1 MASPARKRPRLY
13 GTRRLALGGRIDRYV
28 GWTFISSYATALFVV
43 MGLFIIMDLAS
54 NLDEFL
60 EPWPDGSTVSSAV
73 ISGYYLFNL
82 PFLFLQ
88 AAPFITLIAG
98 LFTLTRLLTNNE
110 VGAVLAAGMSGRR
123 LLVPIFVGGLLAAI
137 GMIVLR
143 ESATTTI
150 LPVRDSLHYTLTK
163 KRAERIYKTLRMRD
177 LSGSLLRFGEYY
189 PGEPGMTP
197 KGTDL
202 DVHLRQGDLWLENIT
217 ADIANWEERDGEW
230 GLALTNGKRMEASDR
245 QHVTK
250 IDWLG
255 RDLFDFTP
263 ELALTYRRSQENPLE
278 LSLLEAIELGRRNP
292 DDVVYQTL
300 MQYHLTFPLANLV
313 LLLVGLPLVM
323 RHERARG
330 VEGVAKGL
338 LLCLFFFA
346 VDFVCRNF
354 GVQGALDPLLASWL
368 PVLIFGSL
376 GVVLFDALRT

>member
-1 MASPARKRPRLY
+1 VSL
-13 GTRRLALGGRIDRYV
+13 RRRFALGGRLDRYV

-43 MGLFIIMDLAS
+43 MGLFVIMDMAS
-54 NLDEFL
+54 NLDEYL
-60 EPWPDGSTVSSAV
+60 EPWPDGSTASSAV
-73 ISGYYLFNL
+73 IAAFYLFNL

-98 LFTLTRLLTNNE
+98 LFTLTRLLGNNE
-110 VGAVLAAGMSGRR
+110 VGAVLAAGVSGRR
-123 LLVPIFVGGLLAAI
+123 LLLPIFAGGLLALM

-143 ESATTTI
+143 EAATTTI
-150 LPVRDSLHYTLTK
+150 LPVRDSLHYVLEEK
-163 KRAERIYKTLRMRD
+163 SNDRVYRTLRMRD
-177 LSGSLLRFGEYY
+177 LSGSLIRFGEYR
-189 PGEPGMTP
+189 PGEEGQLPTGRR
-197 KGTDL
+197 L
-202 DVHLRQGDLWLENIT
+202 SAQLREGGRWVATIRAEGF
-217 ADIANWEERDGEW
+217 AYEERDGHW
-230 GLALTNGKRMEASDR
+230 GLALEGGEHTEVSGRK
-245 QHVTK
+245 HVTP

-255 RDLFDFTP
+255 PQLFDFSP
-263 ELALTYRRSQENPLE
+263 EMALTYRRSQTNPLE
-278 LSLLEAIELGRRNP
+278 LSFFEAVELGRRDP
-292 DDVVYQTL
+292 DNVVYQTL

-368 PVLIFGSL
+368 PVLLFGSL

>member
-1 MASPARKRPRLY
+1 MGNRDRGAGPRFAR
-13 GTRRLALGGRIDRYV
+13 RRLALGGRLDRYV
-28 GWTFISSYATALFVV
+28 GWTFLSSYATALFVV
-43 MGLFIIMDLAS
+43 LGLFVIMDMTS
-54 NLDEFL
+54 KLDDYL
-60 EPWPDGSTVSSAV
+60 EPWPDGSTASSAL
-73 ISGYYLFNL
+73 ITAYYLFNL

-98 LFTLTRLLTNNE
+98 LFTLTRLLGNNE
-110 VGAVLAAGMSGRR
+110 VGAVLAAGVSGRR
-123 LLVPIFVGGLLAAI
+123 LLLPIFGGGLLAAV
-137 GMIVLR
+137 GMVVLR

-150 LPVRDSLHYTLTK
+150 LPMRDSLQYALEEQRTDRVYEL
-163 KRAERIYKTLRMRD
+163 LRMRD
-177 LSGSLLRFGEYY
+177 LSGSLLSFREYR
-189 PGEPGMTP
+189 PGEPDEIPQGR
-197 KGTDL
+197 DL
-202 DVHLRQGDLWLENIT
+202 EVHLREGERWLATIT
-217 ADIANWEERDGEW
+217 APRATWAERNGEW
-230 GLALTNGKRMEASDR
+230 GLALEGGRREEHSDR
-245 QHVTK
+245 GLVTP

-255 RDLFDFTP
+255 PELFEFTP
-263 ELALTYRRSQENPLE
+263 ELALTYRRSKTPLE
-278 LSLLEAIELGRRNP
+278 LSFLEAVELGRRDP
-292 DDVVYQTL
+292 DNVVYQTL

-330 VEGVAKGL
+330 IEGVAKGL

>member
-1 MASPARKRPRLY
+1 VSL
-13 GTRRLALGGRIDRYV
+13 RRRFALGGRLDRYV

-43 MGLFIIMDLAS
+43 MGLFVIMDMAS
-54 NLDEFL
+54 NLDEYL
-60 EPWPDGSTVSSAV
+60 EPWPDGSTASSAV
-73 ISGYYLFNL
+73 IAAFYLFNL

-98 LFTLTRLLTNNE
+98 LFTLTRLLGNNE
-110 VGAVLAAGMSGRR
+110 VGAALAAGVSGRR
-123 LLVPIFVGGLLAAI
+123 LLLPIFAGGLLALV

-143 ESATTTI
+143 EAATTTI
-150 LPVRDSLHYTLTK
+150 LPVRDSLHYVLEEK
-163 KRAERIYKTLRMRD
+163 SNDRVYRTLRMRD
-177 LSGSLLRFGEYY
+177 LSGSLIRFGEYR
-189 PGEPGMTP
+189 PGEEGQPPTGRR
-197 KGTDL
+197 L
-202 DVHLRQGDLWLENIT
+202 SAQLREGDRWVATIRAEGF
-217 ADIANWEERDGEW
+217 AYEERDGHW
-230 GLALTNGKRMEASDR
+230 GLALEGGEHTEVSGRK
-245 QHVTK
+245 HVRP

-255 RDLFDFTP
+255 PQLFDFNP
-263 ELALTYRRSQENPLE
+263 EMALTYRRSQTNPLE
-278 LSLLEAIELGRRNP
+278 LSFFEAVELGRRDP
-292 DDVVYQTL
+292 DNVVYQTL

-368 PVLIFGSL
+368 PVLLFGSL